1 MIKLAGMLAAL
12 SALIGAADL
21 SLAEEAPG
29 YARRVE
35 RAKQALETPDC
46 AAALPEGSMI
56 AADPRFSTLEPV
68 RRRDFLGVLGTCALK
83 NDDAERA
90 FRTAEQAARLE
101 PTELWAQ
108 LTRMSYGHRLGS
120 PAATVAAFRAIAAS
134 NPGQVRALQ
143 AREVQAVVDAAQRSD
158 PTGAAA
164 LEVQALLGALRSASP
179 PP

>member
-1 MIKLAGMLAAL
+1 MKIASTLALALAFL
-12 SALIGAADL
+12 GAPHT
-21 SLAEEAPG
+21 SFAEEAPG
-29 YARRVE
+29 YGRRVE

-46 AAALPEGSMI
+46 AAVLAEGAMI
-56 AADPRFSTLEPV
+56 AADPRFSTLDRA

-90 FRTAEQAARLE
+90 FQTAEQAARLE

-120 PAATVAAFRAIAAS
+120 PAVTVAAFRAIAAS
-134 NPGQVRALQ
+134 NPGQVRALE
-143 AREVQAVVDAAQRSD
+143 AREIQAVVDAARRSD
-158 PTGAAA
+158 PSGAASR
-164 LEVQALLGALRSASP
+164 EVETLLDAIRSASP